1 MKRNSNGQAS
11 GILRDKTMHEK
22 FVYIRNDNKQ
32 NYTVDC
38 NYWFKSLNRPIL
50 IQKKSKFFSKTNEIK
65 CLKRLWVP
73 VYLQSNVTSLH
84 GSQVG

>member
-11 GILRDKTMHEK
+11 GILRDKIMHEK

-32 NYTVDC
+32 NYTVKPT
-38 NYWFKSLNRPIL
+38 NLNQFKEV
-50 IQKKSKFFSKTNEIK
+50 KDFSKTNETK